1 MRTRKGTGRKTV
13 ATALAIL
20 MAWGVSFSSLAAEQK
35 TKYAF
40 VYQEQQVEVGMAA
53 DAAFKILGKG
63 KSSKILV
70 NCADDSGS
78 EKAYIYDN
86 FEIVTT
92 KQGKKEVVKEILLT
106 GGEVSTEEGIK
117 VGDLPSAVKKAYP
130 EAKGEMG
137 LYTVTLGETQL
148 LIDCGLKDD
157 KVVTITYLAAEKK

>member
-1 MRTRKGTGRKTV
+1 MRAGKRTV
-13 ATALAIL
+13 AAVLTAL
-20 MAWGVSFSSLAAEQK
+20 MAWSVSFGTLAAEHK
-35 TKYAF
+35 TNYAF
-40 VYQEQQVEVGMAA
+40 FYQEQHGEVGMAA
-53 DAAFKILGKG
+53 DAAFKILGKE
-63 KSSKILV
+63 KSSKVLV

-86 FEIVTT
+86 FEIITA
-92 KQGKKEVVKEILLT
+92 KQGKKEVVKEIMLT

-130 EAKGEMG
+130 EAKEEMG

-148 LIDCGLKDD
+148 VIDCGLKDD

>member
-40 VYQEQQVEVGMAA
+40 AYQQVEVGMAA
-53 DAAFKILGKG
+53 DAAFKILGKE